1 MTDGT
6 TPNDDPLLDTIRTL
20 VSEEAARSDTKPAPL
35 TLTNKSPKPLV
46 LGAAAR
52 VETAGNTNTPTNGDP
67 ALRGL
72 VGELVREE
80 LSHMMADGLQD
91 RLRKLVRSELADLLS
106 KARAT

>member
-1 MTDGT
+1 MNDGT
-6 TPNDDPLLDTIRTL
+6 TPNDDPLLNTIRTL

-35 TLTNKSPKPLV
+35 TLRNNAPKPLV

-52 VETAGNTNTPTNGDP
+52 VGTTEKAATPIGGDP

-72 VGELVREE
+72 IGELVREE
-80 LSHMMADGLQD
+80 LSHMMANGIED
-91 RLRKLVRSELADLLS
+91 RLRNLVHTELADLLS